1 MMGTEKR
8 QILVVDDVELNRAIL
23 AELFQDSYEVLEA
36 ENGCQAL
43 ELLEAHHDDIL
54 IVLLDIIMPVMDGF
68 EMLQNMAHRT
78 WKEEIPV
85 VLITSENSDN
95 ALLKGYELGVS
106 DIINKPF
113 NPNIV
118 KRRVD
123 NTIELYLHKRH
134 LEALVRQQVETLE
147 KQTLKLNRFNEFIID
162 TLSTVVEFR
171 SCESGTHIRR
181 VREITRLLLESLSF
195 RYPEY
200 DLPHSA
206 IDKMVSAAS
215 MHDIG
220 KIAIPDSVLNKPGKL
235 TAEEFEIMKTHTNKG
250 AELLSRI
257 PQMRDNPTYPY
268 AYDIALHHHE
278 RWDGRGYP
286 EGLVGDQIS
295 SWAQIVSLADVY
307 DALVSKRCY
316 KNALGVDEALA
327 MIREGQCGAFNPKLL
342 DCFFRVEPEIRQLY
356 IAQA

>member
-1 MMGTEKR
+1 MGTEKR
-8 QILVVDDVELNRAIL
+8 QILIVDDVELNRAIL

-43 ELLEAHHDDIL
+43 ELLEAHHDNIL

-200 DLPHSA
+200 DLPHGA

-220 KIAIPDSVLNKPGKL
+220 KIAIPDAILCKPGRL
-235 TAEEFEIMKTHTNKG
+235 TPEEFEVIKSHTVVG
-250 AELLSRI
+250 ADMMERI
-257 PQMRDNPTYPY
+257 PQFRQLD
-268 AYDIALHHHE
+268 AYDFAVDIARHHHE

-286 EGLVGDQIS
+286 DGLVGDEIS
-295 SWAQIVSLADVY
+295 IWSQVVALADVY
-307 DALVSKRCY
+307 DALRSKRVY
-316 KNALGVDEALA
+316 KDAYGREKVMQ
-327 MIREGQCGAFNPKLL
+327 MITGGECGAFNPELL
-342 DCFFRVEPEIRQLY
+342 KAFEAVEPAIDRLY
-356 IAQA
+356 R

>member
-8 QILVVDDVELNRAIL
+8 QILIVDDVELNRAIL

-43 ELLEAHHDDIL
+43 ELLEAHHDAIL

-181 VREITRLLLESLSF
+181 SAKSPGFCWNPCLSDILNTTFRTAPSTRWSV
-195 RYPEY
+195 P
-200 DLPHSA
+200 
-206 IDKMVSAAS
+206 AS

-220 KIAIPDSVLNKPGKL
+220 KIAIPTRCS
-235 TAEEFEIMKTHTNKG
+235 TNRAG
-250 AELLSRI
+250 SR
-257 PQMRDNPTYPY
+257 R
-268 AYDIALHHHE
+268 
-278 RWDGRGYP
+278 
-286 EGLVGDQIS
+286 
-295 SWAQIVSLADVY
+295 
-307 DALVSKRCY
+307 
-316 KNALGVDEALA
+316 KNS
-327 MIREGQCGAFNPKLL
+327 RS
-342 DCFFRVEPEIRQLY
+342 
-356 IAQA
+356 

>member
-1 MMGTEKR
+1 
-8 QILVVDDVELNRAIL
+8 
-23 AELFQDSYEVLEA
+23 
-36 ENGCQAL
+36 
-43 ELLEAHHDDIL
+43 
-54 IVLLDIIMPVMDGF
+54 
-68 EMLQNMAHRT
+68 MLQNMAHRT

-200 DLPHSA
+200 DLPHGA

-220 KIAIPDSVLNKPGKL
+220 KIAIP
-235 TAEEFEIMKTHTNKG
+235 
-250 AELLSRI
+250 
-257 PQMRDNPTYPY
+257 
-268 AYDIALHHHE
+268 
-278 RWDGRGYP
+278 GRG
-286 EGLVGDQIS
+286 
-295 SWAQIVSLADVY
+295 AQQTGQAHGGRIRDHE
-307 DALVSKRCY
+307 DALPQGMRTAAKHQRRAGRRV
-316 KNALGVDEALA
+316 L
-327 MIREGQCGAFNPKLL
+327 PLL
-342 DCFFRVEPEIRQLY
+342 LRHLPVPP
-356 IAQA
+356 

>member
-1 MMGTEKR
+1 MGTEKR

-43 ELLEAHHDDIL
+43 ELLEAHHDAIL

-195 RYPEY
+195 RYPTTFRTA
-200 DLPHSA
+200 PSTRWSVPPPCMISA
-206 IDKMVSAAS
+206 RSPS
-215 MHDIG
+215 
-220 KIAIPDSVLNKPGKL
+220 PTRCS
-235 TAEEFEIMKTHTNKG
+235 TNRAG
-250 AELLSRI
+250 SR
-257 PQMRDNPTYPY
+257 R
-268 AYDIALHHHE
+268 
-278 RWDGRGYP
+278 
-286 EGLVGDQIS
+286 
-295 SWAQIVSLADVY
+295 
-307 DALVSKRCY
+307 
-316 KNALGVDEALA
+316 KNS
-327 MIREGQCGAFNPKLL
+327 RS
-342 DCFFRVEPEIRQLY
+342 
-356 IAQA
+356 

>member
-1 MMGTEKR
+1 MGTEKR
-8 QILVVDDVELNRAIL
+8 QILIVDDVELNRAIL

-43 ELLEAHHDDIL
+43 ELLEAHHDNIL
-54 IVLLDIIMPVMDGF
+54 IVLLDIIIPVMDGF

-200 DLPHSA
+200 DLPLSSDWWTA
-206 IDKMVSAAS
+206 FISVPLLYWMRLPQQIMVPPS
-215 MHDIG
+215 
-220 KIAIPDSVLNKPGKL
+220 PV
-235 TAEEFEIMKTHTNKG
+235 F
-250 AELLSRI
+250 
-257 PQMRDNPTYPY
+257 
-268 AYDIALHHHE
+268 HE
-278 RWDGRGYP
+278 
-286 EGLVGDQIS
+286 
-295 SWAQIVSLADVY
+295 
-307 DALVSKRCY
+307 
-316 KNALGVDEALA
+316 
-327 MIREGQCGAFNPKLL
+327 
-342 DCFFRVEPEIRQLY
+342 
-356 IAQA
+356 

>member
-1 MMGTEKR
+1 MGTEKR
-8 QILVVDDVELNRAIL
+8 QILIVDDVELNRAIL

-43 ELLEAHHDDIL
+43 ELLEAHHDAIL

-171 SCESGTHIRR
+171 SCESAKSPGFCWNPCLSDILNTTFRTAPSTRWSVPPPCMISARSPSPTRCSTNRAGSRR
-181 VREITRLLLESLSF
+181 
-195 RYPEY
+195 
-200 DLPHSA
+200 
-206 IDKMVSAAS
+206 K
-215 MHDIG
+215 
-220 KIAIPDSVLNKPGKL
+220 N
-235 TAEEFEIMKTHTNKG
+235 
-250 AELLSRI
+250 SR
-257 PQMRDNPTYPY
+257 
-268 AYDIALHHHE
+268 
-278 RWDGRGYP
+278 
-286 EGLVGDQIS
+286 S
-295 SWAQIVSLADVY
+295 
-307 DALVSKRCY
+307 
-316 KNALGVDEALA
+316 
-327 MIREGQCGAFNPKLL
+327 
-342 DCFFRVEPEIRQLY
+342 
-356 IAQA
+356 

>member
-1 MMGTEKR
+1 MGTEKR
-8 QILVVDDVELNRAIL
+8 QILIVDDVELNRAIL
-23 AELFQDSYEVLEA
+23 AELFQDSYEVFEA

-54 IVLLDIIMPVMDGF
+54 IVLLDIIIPVMDGF

-171 SCESGTHIRR
+171 SCESGNNHRDIQ
-181 VREITRLLLESLSF
+181 
-195 RYPEY
+195 RY
-200 DLPHSA
+200 
-206 IDKMVSAAS
+206 
-215 MHDIG
+215 
-220 KIAIPDSVLNKPGKL
+220 
-235 TAEEFEIMKTHTNKG
+235 KTTKG
-250 AELLSRI
+250 AMS
-257 PQMRDNPTYPY
+257 D
-268 AYDIALHHHE
+268 
-278 RWDGRGYP
+278 
-286 EGLVGDQIS
+286 
-295 SWAQIVSLADVY
+295 
-307 DALVSKRCY
+307 
-316 KNALGVDEALA
+316 
-327 MIREGQCGAFNPKLL
+327 RE
-342 DCFFRVEPEIRQLY
+342 
-356 IAQA
+356 